1 MEVLVRVVESGSDSG
16 TARRLRVGQPAVCKT
31 VAQLK
36 EGLSVGL
43 LLRSSRGL
51 TPTGGGQ
58 NSYVCAKRS
67 IERGGRGG
75 AVDTRRGR
83 RSVRNLVISSGVVFS
98 CL

>member
-36 EGLSVGL
+36 ESLGVSL

-51 TPTGGGQ
+51 TPAEAGQ
-58 NSYVCAKRS
+58 N
-67 IERGGRGG
+67 
-75 AVDTRRGR
+75 
-83 RSVRNLVISSGVVFS
+83 F
-98 CL
+98 